1 MRRIRSIV
9 IISVCFAG
17 AVLVH
22 GQGQIVSDDE
32 IRVASQPY
40 TPQQANAITVQS
52 NLVEV
57 GVVVRDEHGKPVKGL
72 KQEDFL
78 VFDSSKPQKISHFSV
93 EEESPAPTPAPAVI
107 TPGAPPPT
115 PPAPQPR
122 YIGFYF
128 DDNNMQSND
137 LVIVRKAAKKFVA
150 DHLEPADKAAV
161 FTSSA
166 TVTQNFTNDRLKLSA
181 AIDQVY
187 SHFRQASFG
196 SGSCPH
202 IEPYQAYQI
211 MQSWN
216 VHSQPFDLALA
227 EAIKCNCSSPPDAS
241 CIAQQSNLV
250 QVQAQYTMGMA
261 DQFAMN
267 SLGALGDIIR
277 YVGKMPGHRVLVMA
291 SSGYFSMSKSVQKQQ
306 SKMIDDALHAGIRVN
321 TLDAKG
327 LSADWLGDPSGQSGA
342 AVLMSHGGARN
353 DLFAYSQELASDERS
368 IADDS
373 LAAIAEGTGGTFF
386 HNSNDLEGG
395 VRQMAALPE
404 VSYTLGFLPV
414 ELKPDGAYH
423 PLKVKIVDNK
433 GYSIEARP
441 GYFAPN
447 KAALAPREKL
457 AKLNKQ
463 VMGSDELQGIQA
475 GVDTKSISLS
485 TGEPAL
491 RVEVHVDI
499 HGLPFK
505 KENGRHAERLIFI
518 TALFDTENKF
528 LSGVEGMMEM
538 NLTNGTLTMLSSSGA
553 SAIVTLQA
561 PPGKYRLRQVVQ
573 EAVTGRIA
581 AFNTQVEVH

>member
-1 MRRIRSIV
+1 MRRFQ
-9 IISVCFAG
+9 ISLLLCAAILG
-17 AVLVH
+17 AVLVR
-22 GQGQIVSDDE
+22 GQNPATSDDE
-32 IRVASQPY
+32 IRVASAPY
-40 TPQQANAITVQS
+40 TPEAANAITVQS

-57 GVVVRDEHGKPVKGL
+57 GVVIRDDHGKPVRGL

-78 VFDSSKPQKISHFSV
+78 VFDSSRPQKISHFSV
-93 EEESPAPTPAPAVI
+93 EEESPAPTPAPVI
-107 TPGAPPPT
+107 VTPGAPPPAP

-128 DDNNMQSND
+128 DDNNMETPD
-137 LVIVRKAAKKFVA
+137 LVMVRKAAKKFVA
-150 DHLEPADKAAV
+150 DHLQPTDKAAV

-166 TVTQNFTNDRLKLSA
+166 TVTQNFTNDRDKLSA
-181 AIDQVY
+181 AIDRVY
-187 SHFRQASFG
+187 SHYRKASYG

-211 MQSWN
+211 VQMWD

-227 EAIKCNCSSPPDAS
+227 EAVKCNCMNTADAS

-250 QVQAQYTMGMA
+250 QVQAQYTVGLA

-277 YVGKMPGHRVLVMA
+277 YVGKMPGHRMLVMT

-306 SKMIDDALHAGIRVN
+306 SKIIDDALHAGIRVN

-327 LSADWLGDPSGQSGA
+327 LSADWLNNEDTALLMTKGA
-342 AVLMSHGGARN
+342 GERA
-353 DLFAYSQELASDERS
+353 DLAAYSQELASDERS
-368 IADDS
+368 VADDS
-373 LAAIAEGTGGTFF
+373 MSAIAEGTGGTFF
-386 HNSNDLEGG
+386 HNSNDIVGG
-395 VRQMAALPE
+395 VRQLAAMPE
-404 VSYTLGFLPV
+404 VSYTLGFLPD
-414 ELKPDGAYH
+414 EMKSDGAYH
-423 PLKVKIVDNK
+423 PLKVKLVNNL
-433 GYSIEARP
+433 GYTIDARP

-463 VMGSDELQGIQA
+463 VMGSEELQGIQA
-475 GVDTKSISLS
+475 GVDTKSILLA

-499 HGLPFK
+499 HALPFK

-538 NLTNGTLTMLSSSGA
+538 NLTDGTLTMLNSSGA

-561 PPGKYRLRQVVQ
+561 PPGTYRLRQVVQ

-581 AFNTQVEVH
+581 AFNTPVEIR